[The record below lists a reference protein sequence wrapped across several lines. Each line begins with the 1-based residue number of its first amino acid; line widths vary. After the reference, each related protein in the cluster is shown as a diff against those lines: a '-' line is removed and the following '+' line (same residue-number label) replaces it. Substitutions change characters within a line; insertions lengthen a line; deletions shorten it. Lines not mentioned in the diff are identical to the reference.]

1 MNTTVSSV
9 CCHHAAQAPVWVKT
23 AQNLVQGIEKALC
36 WSCKAI
42 RVQRQRNQ
50 LAKLSVEQ
58 LEDIGLSAEQAQTEA
73 KRAFWDLP

>member
-9 CCHHAAQAPVWVKT
+9 CCRHAAQAPVWVKT
-23 AQNLVQGIEKALC
+23 AQNLFQNLEKTLC

-42 RVQRQRNQ
+42 RVQQQRNQ
-50 LAKLSVEQ
+50 LAKLSIEQ
-58 LEDIGLSAEQAQTEA
+58 LEDIGLSQEQAQIEA